1 MWFWRKKKKR
11 QKKAATKGAVRAA
24 KGEKAELFSRQ
35 QSMEDLRADGDP
47 RWRREAWMDLREAAD
62 CEEGLDRLAKAVSA
76 MLRRR

>member
-11 QKKAATKGAVRAA
+11 QKKASAKGAAPTTKV
-24 KGEKAELFSRQ
+24 EKNALFSRQ

-47 RWRREAWMDLREAAD
+47 RWRREAWTDLREAAE